1 MLFGTPIVGGPHN
14 VMVEREDTQAG
25 ALLRTSHD
33 GYANDFGVIHHRSIA
48 ISADGRTLDGEDNFL
63 PSDGLSLPA
72 NTADEYAIRFHLH
85 PAIKASRLSDGRGVI
100 LLLPDREVW
109 TFATLASAVEIE
121 ESVFLAGTDGP
132 RRAVQIVIYGHARE
146 HAKVKWSFGHTPPA
160 APGSRPVRADEPEL
174 PL

>member
-1 MLFGTPIVGGPHN
+1 LASNG
-14 VMVEREDTQAG
+14 QA
-25 ALLRTSHD
+25 
-33 GYANDFGVIHHRSIA
+33 F
-48 ISADGRTLDGEDNFL
+48 
-63 PSDGLSLPA
+63 PA
-72 NTADEYAIRFHLH
+72 RAGDEFAIRFHLH

-109 TFATLASAVEIE
+109 TFATMGNAVEIE

-146 HAKVKWSFGHTPPA
+146 QAKVQWSFGHTPPA
-160 APGSRPVRADEPEL
+160 APGTRPIRADEPEL